1 MYSLELRKTMF
12 IVEKYHK
19 YLIDET
25 SICEVCSFKPRFID
39 CFPPAY
45 HNSFSV
51 GLKRCLS
58 CYKYHFDGYRISS
71 WQRKWFSLH
80 SSYENGLLLAL
91 YLFYNI
97 EEGLGLVFVVTMTG
111 AINRCGWLICL
122 IPTTWTGKVFMFAF
136 TQNFS
141 PFMFLLFISIKEN
154 ERMSKQHVM
163 NEIPSISTDLFKIT
177 SSIVLDFKVIRHI
190 SIWFIPIN
198 KYDVSNTFLYCHR

>member
-1 MYSLELRKTMF
+1 MDSLDSTKPYSMWRNTTNIWLMRQVFVKF
-12 IVEKYHK
+12 VH
-19 YLIDET
+19 
-25 SICEVCSFKPRFID
+25 SKPRFID

-122 IPTTWTGKVFMFAF
+122 ILTTWTGKVFMFAF
-136 TQNFS
+136 T
-141 PFMFLLFISIKEN
+141 
-154 ERMSKQHVM
+154 
-163 NEIPSISTDLFKIT
+163 
-177 SSIVLDFKVIRHI
+177 
-190 SIWFIPIN
+190 
-198 KYDVSNTFLYCHR
+198 